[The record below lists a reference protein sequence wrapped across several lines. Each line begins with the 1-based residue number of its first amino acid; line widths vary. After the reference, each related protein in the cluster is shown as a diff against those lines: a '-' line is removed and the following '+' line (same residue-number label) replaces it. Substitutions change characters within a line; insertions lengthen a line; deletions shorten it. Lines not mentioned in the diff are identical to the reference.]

1 MRPLENESNVEVL
14 KQLALWMRDQ
24 IQDLTK
30 ENLKLKNIT
39 EASKQEWIDKSLR
52 DQLTKLQEKFYGQ
65 GRETLDPNHRPVGH
79 LGEQL
84 KLHGE
89 HQSPSDEILERRELP
104 QSGTVYT
111 YLMSERELGAES
123 LIRGLGGG
131 AQAWHKVEGLFQ
143 QSFEI
148 TMIERVYERVLHRQQ
163 KYQLLPKYNRYDK
176 QVFIT
181 AKGPAKVRGGSKY
194 SIDFAVG
201 VVTDKYENHLP
212 LERQRRKME
221 SLGVDVDVKTLY
233 GLCEAVAEHCNA
245 VIPMIKKEITNDFC
259 AVHLD
264 ESPWKI
270 LSSEGTSYMWAMSNR
285 IGSYYQFEPSRS
297 GKIAEE
303 ILKDYE
309 GSVVTDGYGGYN
321 AIKKN
326 EKIRLQQC
334 WAHARR
340 EFFDLRS
347 AYPKE
352 VGEIVPIIDELF
364 AIEGKAKIFDE
375 LRRLRKTESV
385 DVVRRIQEW
394 LFNERQKQFPQSGIS
409 KAINYC
415 LKFWSEL
422 TWFLKDCSVPLS
434 NNDAERALRHV
445 VMGRKNFAG
454 SKTINGA
461 DTAASLYTVIE
472 SAKKAEI
479 NPGDYLKYLID
490 ARWHGDDLKTP
501 QKYAKEKL
509 KRRPSKITFP
519 ANDEWQIQ

>member
-1 MRPLENESNVEVL
+1 MRPLETESNIEVIR
-14 KQLALWMRDQ
+14 QMALWMRTQ
-24 IQDLTK
+24 IEDLAK
-30 ENLKLKNIT
+30 ENQKLKNLGET
-39 EASKQEWIDKSLR
+39 EKQQWINQSLR

-65 GRETLDPNHRPVGH
+65 GRETLEPSQRPVGH

-84 KLHGE
+84 NLHGE
-89 HQSPSDEILERRELP
+89 RESTDGEEVQKRELP
-104 QSGTVYT
+104 ISNTIYN
-111 YLMSERELGAES
+111 YEMSKRELATES
-123 LIRGLGGG
+123 LIRAVNGG
-131 AQAWHKVEGLFQ
+131 AEAWQKVEGLYQ
-143 QSFEI
+143 TSTEI
-148 TMIERVYERVLHRQQ
+148 TMIERVYEQVIHRQQ
-163 KYQLLPKYNRYDK
+163 KYRLLKAYNRFDK
-176 QVFIT
+176 EILIT
-181 AKGPAKVRGGSKY
+181 AKGPAKVRAGSKY

-201 VVTDKYENHLP
+201 VAVDKYETHMP
-212 LERQRRKME
+212 LERQRRKMA
-221 SLGVDVDVKTLY
+221 SLGLDIEVKTLY

-245 VIPMIKKEITNDFC
+245 VIPMIRKEITNDFC

-270 LSSEGTSYMWAMSNR
+270 LGAEGTSYMWAMSNR

-297 GKIAEE
+297 GKVAEE
-303 ILKDYE
+303 ILADYE

-321 AIKKN
+321 GIKRN
-326 EKIRLQQC
+326 QKIRLQQC

-364 AIEGKAKIFDE
+364 AIDKKAKTFLE
-375 LRRLRKTESV
+375 LRRLRKTESAQV
-385 DVVRRIQEW
+385 IARIQEW
-394 LFNERQKQFPQSGIS
+394 LLNERPKQFPQSGLS
-409 KAINYC
+409 KAINYS

-472 SAKKAEI
+472 SAKKAGL
-479 NPGDYLKYLID
+479 NPADYLKYLID
-490 ARWHGDDLKTP
+490 ARWFKDELKTP
-501 QKYAKEKL
+501 QMLAKEKF
-509 KRRPSKITFP
+509 KGKSRVEFPPADDWKI
-519 ANDEWQIQ
+519 N